1 MDITCNAR
9 VRISTIFI
17 FWNTYSFSVVGLLV
31 DLCVYVCFYEWGLK
45 PRPCA
50 FSALSQPLRGNPAP
64 SPLFL
69 VLCKTYGGLCS
80 LHCALGSPIW
90 LTVLGNVFLRP
101 SIHSLFTP
109 FCIWVTTVVLSIPL
123 KPLMASRM
131 PKIMGAFP
139 SICGFFYSTS
149 IYVAVNGQ
157 ILPQWLLLISRLL
170 VAWMSGPLSTKRCTS
185 VSLLLMALGADTPLL
200 QTFCLRIQDVLHSLL
215 QIAPFSPC
223 LFLLSK
229 WLNRAPK
236 SSAVFF
242 CPFVLVL

>member
-1 MDITCNAR
+1 M
-9 VRISTIFI
+9 RICVFLWMGTK
-17 FWNTYSFSVVGLLV
+17 TKA
-31 DLCVYVCFYEWGLK
+31 LCILSIV
-45 PRPCA
+45 
-50 FSALSQPLRGNPAP
+50 SAIEGEPGPKS
-64 SPLFL
+64 SFL
-69 VLCKTYGGLCS
+69 VLCKTYRGLCS

-101 SIHSLFTP
+101 SIHSLFIP
-109 FCIWVTTVVLSIPL
+109 FCIWVTTVVLYIPL

-149 IYVAVNGQ
+149 IYVTVNGQ

-223 LFLLSK
+223 LFLLPK